1 LHQETVDPMEGIVL
15 PHCERVAIANAALF
29 AHAGRHA
36 EAEVSRW
43 SADYHNL
50 DTRPDADV
58 A

>member
-1 LHQETVDPMEGIVL
+1 VDPLRGIAL
-15 PHCERVAIANAALF
+15 PHCERVAIANAALL

-43 SADYHNL
+43 SANYHNL